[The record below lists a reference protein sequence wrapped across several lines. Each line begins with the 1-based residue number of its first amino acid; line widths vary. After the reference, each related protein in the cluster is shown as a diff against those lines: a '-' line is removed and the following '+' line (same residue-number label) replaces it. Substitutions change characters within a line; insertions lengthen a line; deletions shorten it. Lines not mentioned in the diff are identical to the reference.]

1 MITSEKILEIFK
13 NSSSLNVYSNRE
25 KEELAFHLDDI
36 INEMDS
42 LIKIFKNETLDY
54 KEFENVY
61 QMIVIHWIYHMK
73 ELRKILKN
81 WEKL

>member
-1 MITSEKILEIFK
+1 ML
-13 NSSSLNVYSNRE
+13 YSNRE

-42 LIKIFKNETLDY
+42 LIKIFKNETLDD

-61 QMIVIHWIYHMK
+61 QMIVIHWLYHMK
-73 ELRKILKN
+73 ELRKILKTGKSYRIRN
-81 WEKL
+81 FYFRTKELR

>member
-1 MITSEKILEIFK
+1 MKYLKTRRH
-13 NSSSLNVYSNRE
+13 SNRE

-42 LIKIFKNETLDY
+42 LIKIFKNETLDD

-61 QMIVIHWIYHMK
+61 QMIVIHWLYHMK

>member
-1 MITSEKILEIFK
+1 ML
-13 NSSSLNVYSNRE
+13 YSNRE

-42 LIKIFKNETLDY
+42 LIKIFKNETLDD

-61 QMIVIHWIYHMK
+61 QMIVIHWLYHMK
-73 ELRKILKN
+73 ELRKILKTRKSYRIRN
-81 WEKL
+81 FYFRTKELK

>member
-1 MITSEKILEIFK
+1 ML
-13 NSSSLNVYSNRE
+13 YSNRE

-42 LIKIFKNETLDY
+42 LIKIFKNETLDD

-61 QMIVIHWIYHMK
+61 QMIVIHGLYHMK
-73 ELRKILKN
+73 ELRKILKTGKSYRIRN
-81 WEKL
+81 FYFRTKALK

>member
-13 NSSSLNVYSNRE
+13 NSSSLSVYSNRE
-25 KEELAFHLDDI
+25 QEELAFHLGDI

-42 LIKIFKNETLDY
+42 LIKIFKNETLDD
-54 KEFENVY
+54 KEFEKVY
-61 QMIVIHWIYHMK
+61 QMIVIHWPYHMK

>member
-1 MITSEKILEIFK
+1 M
-13 NSSSLNVYSNRE
+13 
-25 KEELAFHLDDI
+25 AFHLGDI

-42 LIKIFKNETLDY
+42 LIKIFKNETLDDQ
-54 KEFENVY
+54 EFEKVY
-61 QMIVIHWIYHMK
+61 QMIVIHWPYHMK

>member
-1 MITSEKILEIFK
+1 ML
-13 NSSSLNVYSNRE
+13 YSNRE

-42 LIKIFKNETLDY
+42 LIKIFKNETLDD

-61 QMIVIHWIYHMK
+61 QMIVIHWLYHMK
-73 ELRKILKN
+73 ELRKILKPGKSYRIRN
-81 WEKL
+81 FYFRTKELK

>member
-1 MITSEKILEIFK
+1 ML
-13 NSSSLNVYSNRE
+13 YSNRE

-42 LIKIFKNETLDY
+42 LIKIFKNETLDD

-61 QMIVIHWIYHMK
+61 QMIVIHWLYHMK
-73 ELRKILKN
+73 ELRKILKTAKSYRLRN
-81 WEKL
+81 FYFRTKELK